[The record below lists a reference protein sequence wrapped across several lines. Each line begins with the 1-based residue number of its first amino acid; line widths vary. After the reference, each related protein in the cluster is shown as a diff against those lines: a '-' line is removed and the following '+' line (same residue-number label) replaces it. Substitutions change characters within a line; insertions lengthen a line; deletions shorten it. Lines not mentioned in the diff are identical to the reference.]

1 MRQKNPEVV
10 GLVEAYSNKSADA
23 ARLWKLARLEPSRSA
38 CADKR
43 IVPRKARQLTEEER
57 RAFVEAY
64 ERGELIADIAARL
77 GVHRTTLDMLVQ
89 RLRLT
94 REDPRQVPASVRDET
109 VELYRAG
116 MSLSG
121 LGSRFGFSAN
131 KVQRLLV
138 AMGEPVRRR
147 GPRMKGSPL
156 TDEQIRAAIADYE
169 QGSSI
174 ASIAQRFGVS
184 YPTLRKA
191 LMKAGVELRSRGG
204 AQ

>member
-1 MRQKNPEVV
+1 MV

-38 CADKR
+38 RADKR
-43 IVPRKARQLTEEER
+43 IVPRKARQLTDEER
-57 RAFVEAY
+57 MAFVEAY
-64 ERGELIADIAARL
+64 GRGELIADIAARL
-77 GVHRTTLDMLVQ
+77 GVHRTTLDMLVR
-89 RLRLT
+89 RLGLT
-94 REDPRQVPASVRDET
+94 REDPRQVPASVRDEI
-109 VELYRAG
+109 VALYRAG

-121 LGSRFGFSAN
+121 LGSRFGFSPN

-156 TDEQIRAAIADYE
+156 TDEQVQVAADAYE

-174 ASIAQRFGVS
+174 ASIAERFGVS
-184 YPTLRKA
+184 YPMLRRA
-191 LMKAGVELRSRGG
+191 LIEAGVELRGRGG
-204 AQ
+204 AR

>member
-1 MRQKNPEVV
+1 MV

-38 CADKR
+38 RADKR
-43 IVPRKARQLTEEER
+43 IVPRKARQLTEAER
-57 RAFVEAY
+57 VAFVEAY
-64 ERGELIADIAARL
+64 ERGELIADIAVRL
-77 GVHRTTLDMLVQ
+77 DVHRTTLDMLVR
-89 RLRLT
+89 RLGLT
-94 REDPRQVPASVRDET
+94 QEDPRQVPASVRDEI
-109 VELYRAG
+109 VQLYRAG
-116 MSLSG
+116 VSLAG
-121 LGSRFGFSAN
+121 IGSRFGFSAN

-156 TDEQIRAAIADYE
+156 TDEQIRAATADYE

-191 LMKAGVELRSRGG
+191 LMEAGVELRSRGG